1 MKGAYVCMQEE
12 KEISYIKN
20 SKVADSGG
28 KIIFENP
35 TLCSQLLRDY
45 SGLEML
51 KDVKPEDIEDVT
63 ERFIPMFTEERDADV
78 IKKVHLNNEDIFI
91 ALIEHKSGVD
101 YNVIM
106 QILRYMV
113 YIWEDYEHQQE
124 KIHQGISH
132 TKAFKYPPVLPI
144 VYYEGKDEWDA
155 TMTLT
160 GRVLLDNAFHE
171 FIPNFSYLLI
181 SLNKYGKT
189 ELIDKKNGL
198 SLVMLINSIKNAE
211 EFKNLNLPDDY
222 LKTLFE
228 NSSSDVLNVIAKVI
242 AVVLR
247 KQNVPEDEIQKL
259 IDQIK
264 ERKHMALFDDWEGF
278 DVQKERQIGEQI
290 GIKKG
295 EKIGEK
301 NGIKKGVEIGEK
313 NGAEKQNIKL
323 ICRILAQGWNTSKI
337 SDLLG
342 IDADYVEK
350 VSEIVSNNQLND
362 DVDAIF
368 NELYK
373 EKEKV

>member
-1 MKGAYVCMQEE
+1 MYAKR
-12 KEISYIKN
+12 N
-20 SKVADSGG
+20 
-28 KIIFENP
+28 
-35 TLCSQLLRDY
+35 
-45 SGLEML
+45 
-51 KDVKPEDIEDVT
+51 
-63 ERFIPMFTEERDADV
+63 ADV

-222 LKTLFE
+222 LQTLFE

-247 KQNVPEDEIQKL
+247 KQNVPENEIQKL

-278 DVQKERQIGEQI
+278 DVQKERKIGEQI

-295 EKIGEK
+295 KKIGEQ
-301 NGIKKGVEIGEK
+301 IGEK

-323 ICRILAQGWNTSKI
+323 ICSKMSQGWDISKI
-337 SDLLG
+337 SNLLE

-350 VSEIVSNNQLND
+350 VSEIVSTKQLSNE
-362 DVDAIF
+362 VDAIF
-368 NELYK
+368 YELYK
-373 EKEKV
+373 EKEHV